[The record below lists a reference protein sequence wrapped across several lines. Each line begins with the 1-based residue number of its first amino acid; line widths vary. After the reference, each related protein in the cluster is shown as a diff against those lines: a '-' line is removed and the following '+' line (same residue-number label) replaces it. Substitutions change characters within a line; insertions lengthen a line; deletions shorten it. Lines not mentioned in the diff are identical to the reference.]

1 MTEEEVRS
9 SASVEE
15 EMFLEIAGAAAT
27 EGLPQTSVGPN

>member
-9 SASVEE
+9 SAEE